1 MSSSLQL
8 PLDVRAIAAILP
20 HRAPF
25 LLLDTVESVIA
36 GESITGTK
44 RVMADEPWAAGH
56 FPGNPVFPGVLIV
69 EVFAQLAGVLL
80 SLSYADA
87 NAAGAPLLLAVD
99 KAKFR
104 RVVVPGDLLELRV
117 SVLQHR
123 DRTYRVRAEGRVA
136 DAPAAEAELLLSHAK
151 GGS

>member
-1 MSSSLQL
+1 MTTTLEL
-8 PLDVRAIAAILP
+8 PLDTRAIEAILP

-44 RVMADEPWAAGH
+44 IVRADEPWAAGH

-80 SLSYADA
+80 SLSYANA
-87 NAAGAPLLLAVD
+87 NAQGAPLLLAVD

-104 RVVVPGDLLELRV
+104 RVVVPGDVLELRV

-136 DAPAAEAELLLSHAK
+136 GALAAEAELLLSHAK
-151 GGS
+151 GEI